1 MSNDKT
7 VKVTLEIPIKEQN
20 GQVNYV
26 TYERFYYETNSGVS
40 DEKNGRVIVKDFGL
54 YLFPFLKVKNNVKA
68 DYRVNVMDFAGDDNY
83 DLHFGDGK
91 DVFEKKCC
99 LGRNRTEDGEM
110 IKPTGG
116 GVFDPQTFV
125 FDKAFSYIVFDVE
138 GVENIIIPEFHGKP
152 VLNHLSLP
160 LILVRRILTL
170 NVGRMVEK

>member
-68 DYRVNVMDFAGDDNY
+68 DYRVNVMDFAGMITMICI
-83 DLHFGDGK
+83 L
-91 DVFEKKCC
+91 
-99 LGRNRTEDGEM
+99 EM
-110 IKPTGG
+110 
-116 GVFDPQTFV
+116 VRM
-125 FDKAFSYIVFDVE
+125 
-138 GVENIIIPEFHGKP
+138 
-152 VLNHLSLP
+152 SLRKS
-160 LILVRRILTL
+160 VA
-170 NVGRMVEK
+170 